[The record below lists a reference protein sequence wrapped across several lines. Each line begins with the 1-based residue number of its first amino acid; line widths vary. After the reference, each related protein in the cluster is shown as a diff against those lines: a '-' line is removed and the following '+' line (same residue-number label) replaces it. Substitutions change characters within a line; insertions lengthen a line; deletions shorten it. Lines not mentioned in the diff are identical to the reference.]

1 MLILTMLFL
10 FLNHSLEKLLLSQRL
25 FCKGFVWFYGAEG
38 CLRADDQN
46 STSCMEMVIYTLLG
60 QPPQCWPWLK
70 LELVLSVVKGQETTG
85 IPPNRGLDAAPL
97 PSSPK
102 VQ

>member
-10 FLNHSLEKLLLSQRL
+10 FLNHSLEKLLLSQR
-25 FCKGFVWFYGAEG
+25 KGFVWFYGAEG